1 MNYVNKDTYYKKI
14 LAVKLT
20 EKQKMLI
27 DIMVELLGED
37 RSKIVRRLIM
47 AEAKKTASMLTGE
60 ELTLWVNLIN
70 QIAREE
76 DYHEFAIG
84 EAISQGM
91 RDAYREKTGK
101 ELGYDDETALKTQ
114 ADKQRVWQRHY
125 RAKQKM
131 LKLKEL
137 EEQYKD

>member
-47 AEAKKTASMLTGE
+47 AEAKKTASILTGE

-91 RDAYREKTGK
+91 RDAYREKTGR

>member
-47 AEAKKTASMLTGE
+47 AEAKKTASILTGE

>member
-47 AEAKKTASMLTGE
+47 AEAKKTASILTGE

-101 ELGYDDETALKTQ
+101 ELGYDDESALKTQ

>member
-47 AEAKKTASMLTGE
+47 AEAKKTASVLTGE

-101 ELGYDDETALKTQ
+101 ELGYDDESALKTQ

>member
-20 EKQKMLI
+20 EKQKMMLG
-27 DIMVELLGED
+27 IMVELLGED
-37 RSKIVRRLIM
+37 RSKIVRRLLM
-47 AEAKKTASMLTGE
+47 AEAKRTASMLEGE
-60 ELTLWVNLIN
+60 ELQLWVDLIG
-70 QIAREE
+70 QIAEEE

-91 RDAYREKTGK
+91 KDSYREKTGK
-101 ELGYDDETALKTQ
+101 ELGIDDESKLKTQ

-137 EEQYKD
+137 EEKYKD